1 MFWTPSRL
9 RGGTA
14 RRAAERPCPPETL
27 FPEWTCREAASFE
40 NDTLP
45 AFPAGRRHRGRIQ
58 RVGARPCRVRKET
71 LRSCILKRGTPRQC
85 FEGRKAGRRGN
96 ALSLCASPALR
107 GFTVRTPY
115 FRRKS
120 RFRFFPEETNVLG
133 LRKKRGLPE
142 TSAALPAK
150 NVCGCSEKRASPSAA
165 KKRTVP
171 VQHTEGSVAERL
183 VAPFSSRWDTVFGVL
198 PGEAGKAERR
208 RRRSSGAERIPIAFT
223 RRRRMNTTRKWRL
236 WRISAHAQTS
246 PCRRYGHRRRG
257 SISAHAQTG
266 QISRQHQMTRPMT
279 RTLSARSPCKS
290 TLMGEYSG
298 LRLRSTSFPPGRVST
313 CLM

>member
-1 MFWTPSRL
+1 MHPEKRHPPAVLRGQESREARKCFESVRFSGAPGFYCQDAVLQAKVPLPVFPGRDKRSRL
-9 RGGTA
+9 AQKKGPSG
-14 RRAAERPCPPETL
+14 
-27 FPEWTCREAASFE
+27 
-40 NDTLP
+40 N
-45 AFPAGRRHRGRIQ
+45 
-58 RVGARPCRVRKET
+58 VG
-71 LRSCILKRGTPRQC
+71 
-85 FEGRKAGRRGN
+85 
-96 ALSLCASPALR
+96 
-107 GFTVRTPY
+107 
-115 FRRKS
+115 
-120 RFRFFPEETNVLG
+120 
-133 LRKKRGLPE
+133 
-142 TSAALPAK
+142 SAACKERLRLFGKESIAF
-150 NVCGCSEKRASPSAA
+150 CR

-183 VAPFSSRWDTVFGVL
+183 VAPFSSRWDTVFGAL
-198 PGEAGKAERR
+198 PGEADKAERR